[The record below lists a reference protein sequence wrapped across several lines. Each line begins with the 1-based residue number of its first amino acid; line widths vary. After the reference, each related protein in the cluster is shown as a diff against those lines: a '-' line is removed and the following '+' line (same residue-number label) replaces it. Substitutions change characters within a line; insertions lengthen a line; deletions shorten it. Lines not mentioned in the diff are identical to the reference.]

1 MTKVVRGSSRCE
13 MRKEQLIKGILFANE
28 EEKNLFAK
36 TYDQAYS
43 TQNRHKPH
51 FSAFMDREKCRKF
64 EKSLCSVAEI
74 EMKVFG
80 GHEEAER
87 MMMGF
92 FPMDYK
98 EYMNGEYEEQ
108 FPFCALE
115 ILHKNRKYGQT
126 DLSHRDYLG
135 SILGLGIERG
145 KIGDILLE
153 EHRAICFVAEELAEY
168 IIYQLERVSRTD
180 VLVKR
185 IESLELSVQQ
195 KTEMKRLIVASMRID
210 VLVAEGF
217 CLSRSIAQELVRRE
231 KIFVNWN
238 CIKQTS
244 VLLKEGDMI
253 SVRGKGRFLI
263 FAIGDKTKKN
273 RTIVDIKKYI

>member
-1 MTKVVRGSSRCE
+1 M
-13 MRKEQLIKGILFANE
+13 IKKMIFANE
-28 EEKNLFAK
+28 EEKILFAK
-36 TYDQAYS
+36 TYDQAYF
-43 TQNRHKPH
+43 TQKRHKPH
-51 FSAFMDREKCRKF
+51 FSSFMDREKCRKF
-64 EKSLCSVAEI
+64 EKALFSVSEI
-74 EMKVFG
+74 EMKIFG
-80 GHEEAER
+80 GYEGAER
-87 MMMGF
+87 MMIGF
-92 FPMDYK
+92 FPIFPIGHK
-98 EYMNGEYEEQ
+98 EFRNKGYEEGEE

-145 KIGDILLE
+145 KIGDILIE
-153 EHRAICFVAEELAEY
+153 ERKAICFVAKDIAEY

-180 VLVKR
+180 VEVKR
-185 IESLELSVQQ
+185 REFGEISVEQ
-195 KTEMKRLIVASMRID
+195 KIEMKRLIIASMRID

-217 CLSRSIAQELVRRE
+217 SVSRSVAQELVQRE
-231 KIFVNWN
+231 RVFVNWN